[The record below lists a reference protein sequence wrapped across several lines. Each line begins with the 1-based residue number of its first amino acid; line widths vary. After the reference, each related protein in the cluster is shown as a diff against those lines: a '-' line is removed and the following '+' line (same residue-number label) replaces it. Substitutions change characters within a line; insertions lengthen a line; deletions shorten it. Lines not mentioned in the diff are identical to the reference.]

1 MTLDENTVIER
12 SQVNN
17 TAYQNHRVFELIDKM
32 KDYYDGLAET
42 SFSFIPNGTLTFGN
56 YETYVYMSISSTLD
70 SIKTLL
76 KAGHISDAF
85 VLIRKLFDT
94 ILMEI
99 YFHVMREEKYDW
111 MKSLVVKELD
121 EWIKGE
127 RWIPRIGEIQKVLK
141 ESKTTKEL
149 YPWFPWDTKLK
160 KIRDFLDNHVH
171 ASSYRS
177 ILLNCP
183 TICIDNRAKQL
194 ENAYSIL
201 HQIMVFHL
209 AFLFYLDGPY
219 MMAYD
224 YMDYR
229 DCGMEPPEGSESW
242 LASYAQEAFDV
253 FLKPHDKFAAF
264 IKERCVME
272 IK

>member
-1 MTLDENTVIER
+1 MHINH
-12 SQVNN
+12 SQVKYE
-17 TAYQNHRVFELIDKM
+17 AYQNHQVFELIDHM
-32 KDYYDGLAET
+32 MDYYDGISDT
-42 SFSFIPNGTLTFGN
+42 SFGFIPNGTLTFGN

-121 EWIKGE
+121 EWMKGE

-160 KIRDFLDNHVH
+160 KIRDFWTTT
-171 ASSYRS
+171 S
-177 ILLNCP
+177 
-183 TICIDNRAKQL
+183 KQL
-194 ENAYSIL
+194 QKHPVELSNYLHRQSREAVGECLFHPASDNGVSFGIPILFGWSI
-201 HQIMVFHL
+201 
-209 AFLFYLDGPY
+209 YDG
-219 MMAYD
+219 
-224 YMDYR
+224 
-229 DCGMEPPEGSESW
+229 
-242 LASYAQEAFDV
+242 L
-253 FLKPHDKFAAF
+253 
-264 IKERCVME
+264 
-272 IK
+272 